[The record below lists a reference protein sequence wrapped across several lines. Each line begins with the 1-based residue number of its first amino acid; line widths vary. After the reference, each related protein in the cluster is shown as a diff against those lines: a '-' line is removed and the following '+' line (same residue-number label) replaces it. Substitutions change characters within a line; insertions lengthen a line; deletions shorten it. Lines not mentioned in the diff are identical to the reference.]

1 MAGLG
6 PGMTNGN
13 ADGGTARM
21 PIEVVVFDVGD
32 TLADE
37 TRYRAGWAEVLG
49 VGTPE
54 LMAAIKRAIEDDQ
67 EIGRIFRELKPDFDL
82 KAGRELMHHRFGGA
96 AFAAQ
101 DLFPDVRPCLARL
114 KAQGFRLGVAGN
126 QPAASEPLLRSLGLP
141 FDFIASS
148 AVWGVRKPA
157 PEFFA
162 RVIDAAGAAP
172 ERIAYVGDRVDNDV
186 LPALAA
192 GLVSIFLRR
201 GPWAEVQ
208 RHRPEAGRAQIAID
222 GLADLPEA
230 LAASLDG
237 EA

>member
-1 MAGLG
+1 MA
-6 PGMTNGN
+6 
-13 ADGGTARM
+13 
-21 PIEVVVFDVGD
+21 IEVVVFDVGD

-49 VGTPE
+49 VPTGD
-54 LMAAIKRAIEDDQ
+54 LLAAIKAAIERDE
-67 EIGRIFRELKPDFDL
+67 EIGRIFRDLRPDFDL
-82 KAGRELMHHRFGGA
+82 AAGRRIMHHRFGGA
-96 AFAAQ
+96 PFGPE
-101 DLFPDVRPCLARL
+101 DLFPDVTPCLARL
-114 KAQGFRLGVAGN
+114 NSLGYRLGVAGN
-126 QPAASEPLLRSLGLP
+126 QPAASEPLLRALDLP

-162 RVIDAAGAAP
+162 RVVAAAGVAP

-192 GLVSIFLRR
+192 GMVSVYLRR

-208 RHRPEAGRAQIAID
+208 RHRPEAGRAHLTID
-222 GLADLPEA
+222 DLESLPNA
-230 LAASLDG
+230 LPQVSAASRLG
-237 EA
+237 K